1 MDRPA
6 NVRGSGKPGALT
18 RQEIVTRTALVD
30 NDHAK
35 HGTPVVKL
43 CAVHGIPRA
52 TYYAEKAE
60 QRKKESPDT
69 DTSGEQGHDKPRGD
83 ESPARSDADD
93 TSAPTDG
100 EKVS

>member
-1 MDRPA
+1 MSEEQIDIARYLRA
-6 NVRGSGKPGALT
+6 KGKSFAEIAKLIGCGKEAVRWQLS
-18 RQEIVTRTALVD
+18 
-30 NDHAK
+30 
-35 HGTPVVKL
+35 
-43 CAVHGIPRA
+43 
-52 TYYAEKAE
+52 
-60 QRKKESPDT
+60 RKQKESPDT